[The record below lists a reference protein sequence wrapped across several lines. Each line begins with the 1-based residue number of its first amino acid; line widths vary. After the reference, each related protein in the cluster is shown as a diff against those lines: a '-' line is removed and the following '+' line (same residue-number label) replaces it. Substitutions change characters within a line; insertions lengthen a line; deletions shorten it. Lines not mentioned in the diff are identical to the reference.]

1 MYLNK
6 YNQVIKLSAVGLL
19 ALTLGGTLA
28 ACGNKATNSSSD
40 TQSSKTVQLNE
51 RVNDNGSFIVGKDG
65 VLNVKAD
72 TSKKAILDIY
82 LDPIC
87 PSCGNFDRA
96 ASKYLTEQVNSGKL
110 LIRYHPLMFLDADS
124 SDEYS
129 TRASS
134 FMLAVAEYAPN
145 LAQKFVSAMYDK
157 NFQPDEAAYKATSND
172 KIMKLFMSIGGTEKQ
187 ATKIK
192 ASLKN
197 FGNMTY
203 ETTMA
208 VSKDKDLIKKSPTG
222 QLFTPFILPNKPG
235 KTADKALLLPTDPM
249 PQLKKA
255 IEGIEK

>member
-1 MYLNK
+1 MFLNN
-6 YNQVIKLSAVGLL
+6 YNRIVKVSAVGML

-28 ACGNKATNSSSD
+28 ACGNKSSNSSD
-40 TQSSKTVQLNE
+40 AQSSKTVQLNQ
-51 RVNDNGSFIVGKDG
+51 RVNNDGSFIVSKDG

-72 TSKKAILDIY
+72 TSKKPILDIY

-96 ASKYLTEQVNSGKL
+96 SSKYLTEQVNSGKL

-157 NFQPDEAAYKATSND
+157 NFQPDEANYKATSND
-172 KIMKLFMSIGGTEKQ
+172 KIMKLFMSIGGNERQ
-187 ATKIK
+187 AKKIK
-192 ASLKN
+192 ASLKT

-203 ETTMA
+203 ETTMS

-222 QLFTPFILPNKPG
+222 QLYTPFILPNKPG

-255 IEGIEK
+255 IESIEK